1 MVAKKTV
8 LILTQGRFG
17 GTDFLLA
24 RLSNWLKL
32 NHYDVDVVTPAE
44 TARLREYD
52 IVFLPTSE
60 IRRLWIFSVMSVKF
74 KHVCIWCMGYAAFR
88 GSYISISDEEYSQNI
103 SSKGPKVRVIE
114 ALKRRAQRALAIFLE
129 CESVVFTDEVGA
141 FADLGELAI
150 QRNIQGIICPI
161 VIDKSPATH
170 FEYSAPMNVLRLGW
184 VGRVDMDFKFHALER
199 VILDIR
205 SLRERSLKRYS
216 KIVFYVVGSGDAIDA
231 LKALTFSDLSME
243 YKLIPS
249 VDKDELSGFIRE
261 NIDLMFAMGTSS
273 LEAAKNKI
281 PTIVVPPRAC
291 RNDSQVPP
299 YRWVSESKGYSLGEL
314 SYAGVKPV
322 QQSSSMEV
330 LIEQF
335 VDDAYGISCAAY
347 EYSKLFDAELVFK
360 KVVDLAGK
368 SFPSRIMYVKSFELF
383 VLNKLKAVAK
393 ALQRR
398 PL

>member
-1 MVAKKTV
+1 MAAKRTV

-60 IRRLWIFSVMSVKF
+60 ISRLWFFSVTSVKF

-103 SSKGPKVRVIE
+103 GSKGLKVRVIE
-114 ALKRRAQRALAIFLE
+114 ALKRRAQRALATFLK
-129 CESVVFTDEVGA
+129 CKSVVFTDEVGA
-141 FADLGELAI
+141 FADLGDLAI
-150 QRNIQGIICPI
+150 QRNIQDIICPI
-161 VIDKSPATH
+161 VIDKSPVMH
-170 FEYSAPMNVLRLGW
+170 FEYSAPMSVLRE
-184 VGRVDMDFKFHALER
+184 K
-199 VILDIR
+199 
-205 SLRERSLKRYS
+205 SLKRYS

-243 YKLIPS
+243 YQLIPS

-281 PTIVVPPRAC
+281 PTIVVPPRAR

-330 LIEQF
+330 LVEQF

-360 KVVDLAGK
+360 KIFDLAEK
-368 SFPSRIMYVKSFELF
+368 SSPSRIMYVRSFELF
-383 VLNKLKAVAK
+383 LLNKLKAVAK

-398 PL
+398 SL